1 MKANL
6 FKYAV
11 NCVIFGLTNVISI
24 VTALY
29 NIDTVC
35 NGIEQL
41 KINLSKRL
49 KDLIQIETFK
59 INWNA
64 ESKLN
69 TRENINYKNG
79 ESVSPTRS
87 ATMRRQRSRSSHGT
101 ERSMT
106 TSSDSS
112 KDAGGHGGRQTAS
125 AAPINRR
132 PPVSTDTNNKS
143 NETN

>member
-1 MKANL
+1 MKANI

-49 KDLIQIETFK
+49 KDLI
-59 INWNA
+59 
-64 ESKLN
+64 
-69 TRENINYKNG
+69 
-79 ESVSPTRS
+79 
-87 ATMRRQRSRSSHGT
+87 
-101 ERSMT
+101 
-106 TSSDSS
+106 
-112 KDAGGHGGRQTAS
+112 
-125 AAPINRR
+125 
-132 PPVSTDTNNKS
+132 
-143 NETN
+143 